1 MSYRGKVWSLI
12 IIFLAAFWY
21 YAAITIWSM

>member
-12 IIFLAAFWY
+12 LLVLAIFWSGVVMYF
-21 YAAITIWSM
+21 WSM

>member
-12 IIFLAAFWY
+12 LLVLAIF
-21 YAAITIWSM
+21 WSGVVMYFGSM

>member
-12 IIFLAAFWY
+12 FLVLVVFWSGVVTAFWG
-21 YAAITIWSM
+21 M

>member
-12 IIFLAAFWY
+12 IIFLAAFWS
-21 YAAITIWSM
+21 YAAIAICSL

>member
-12 IIFLAAFWY
+12 LLVLAVFWY
-21 YAAITIWSM
+21 GVVMYFWSM